1 MNIKPINPYWIIKE
15 LEVENEKLKEE
26 NESLKAKLKE
36 IQNE

>member
-15 LEVENEKLKEE
+15 LQTENEELKEE
-26 NESLKAKLKE
+26 NEELKAKLKE